1 MTGNQFQ
8 GKFHGFKQQMILR
21 LYVTILHNY
30 KDHTGQILE
39 ISMVQLGRLIIGV
52 LDADGPEEV
61 ELAVHV
67 QLPVADQDAFQ

>member
-8 GKFHGFKQQMILR
+8 RKFHSLKQQMILR
-21 LYVTILHNY
+21 LYVAILHNY
-30 KDHTGQILE
+30 NDHTGQILE
-39 ISMVQLGRLIIGV
+39 ISMVQLSRLVVGV
-52 LDADGPEEV
+52 FDADGPEEV